1 MKICYLNG
9 KFLPENKAA
18 INLADLGL
26 LRSYGVF
33 DSLRTYNGKVFLFDE
48 HLVRLKN
55 SAKAINLKIPA
66 TDIEIKKIIKKLLSK
81 NKYKES
87 NIRIVLTGGSE
98 EKHTGK
104 FSPTFYILVSK
115 LEKLPGHVYSRGI
128 KIITHNYKRDFP
140 RAKTTNYLTSLTLKG
155 LQKQKNAFEILYT
168 YEGCVLEAT
177 TSNFFVIKNNK
188 LITPQ
193 QNILFGTTRNLVIKL
208 SKKHFDIE
216 ERDLSVEELKG
227 ISEAF
232 ITATNKEIIPVVN
245 IDGKR
250 VGNGSVGPNTKKIMG
265 IFRNY
270 VTSLN

>member
-1 MKICYLNG
+1 M
-9 KFLPENKAA
+9 
-18 INLADLGL
+18 
-26 LRSYGVF
+26 
-33 DSLRTYNGKVFLFDE
+33 
-48 HLVRLKN
+48 
-55 SAKAINLKIPA
+55 
-66 TDIEIKKIIKKLLSK
+66 
-81 NKYKES
+81 
-87 NIRIVLTGGSE
+87 
-98 EKHTGK
+98 
-104 FSPTFYILVSK
+104 
-115 LEKLPGHVYSRGI
+115 
-128 KIITHNYKRDFP
+128 
-140 RAKTTNYLTSLTLKG
+140 
-155 LQKQKNAFEILYT
+155 YT

-208 SKKHFDIE
+208 SKKHFDFE

-245 IDGKR
+245 VDGKR